1 MVNSALKKENAD
13 SPRLFIMAGG
23 TGGHVFPAL
32 AVADYLRTKGV
43 TIEWMGTQNGIEAKV
58 VPANNIRLHCINIA
72 GIRGKSLR
80 QFLRGPIVILRAI
93 AEARAILKI
102 YRPQVVLG
110 MGGYASGPGAIA
122 AKSMGIPI
130 IIHEQNARA
139 GGTNKI
145 LAKIARKILV
155 GFPYALP
162 RSEYVGNP
170 VRDIFYQQPSPD
182 DRFVARGTQKKILV
196 LGGSLGA
203 QALNKKVPE
212 ALMLLPETLLTS
224 LGQLNVIHQAG
235 ARNLQMATEA
245 YFPLS
250 SRTHVTVE
258 LSEFINDV
266 AAAMAAADLIICRA
280 GALTIAE
287 LSAVGAA
294 SILVPFPHA
303 IDDHQTAN
311 ARWLSDKGAAI
322 LYAERDIT
330 SDGLAN
336 QISMLLSD
344 PKRLNDMANRAL
356 ARTDK
361 SATEKVADYCLEY
374 LHV

>member
-1 MVNSALKKENAD
+1 M
-13 SPRLFIMAGG
+13 IMAGG

-32 AVADYLRTKGV
+32 AVADYLRDKGV
-43 TIEWMGTQNGIEAKV
+43 TVEWMGTQKGIEAKV
-58 VPANNIRLHCINIA
+58 VPANNITLHCINIA

-80 QFLRGPIVILRAI
+80 QFVFGPIAI
-93 AEARAILKI
+93 AKAIAQARAILKI
-102 YRPQVVLG
+102 YRPGAVLG

-122 AKSMGIPI
+122 AKSLGIPV

-145 LAKIARKILV
+145 LAKIAQKILV

-162 RSEYVGNP
+162 KSEFVGNP
-170 VRDIFYQQPSPD
+170 VRASFYQQPLPN
-182 DRFVARGTQKKILV
+182 DRFAQRGEQKKLLV

-212 ALMLLPETLLTS
+212 ALMLLPQ
-224 LGQLNVIHQAG
+224 QLWSESARLSVTHQAG
-235 ARNLQMATEA
+235 ARSHQSAVDAYAPLLNRTQMTISL
-245 YFPLS
+245 P
-250 SRTHVTVE
+250 
-258 LSEFINDV
+258 EFIDDIAV
-266 AAAMAAADLIICRA
+266 AMAEADLIICRA

-287 LSAVGAA
+287 LSAIGAA
-294 SILVPFPHA
+294 AILVPFPHA

-322 LYAERDIT
+322 LYAEQDIKPAE
-330 SDGLAN
+330 LAN
-336 QISMLLSD
+336 KILMLLSE
-344 PKRLNDMANRAL
+344 PQRLTTMANKAL
-356 ARTDK
+356 TRTEK

-374 LHV
+374 LNV